1 MRSTGSVNHQRFS
14 VKNAP
19 VIFAAHNLINNPV
32 CIFAVRLFLFLFEI
46 CCSNPA
52 SVLFIHSQLRQLAQS
67 FFAPSK
73 WIATESFRKNMTYL
87 CFGTAS
93 QYLQL
98 FSVNDFIPIPHY
110 VASKV
115 CDTLSLVFIL
125 RCIV

>member
-32 CIFAVRLFLFLFEI
+32 CIFAVRLFLLLFEI
-46 CCSNPA
+46 CCSYPS
-52 SVLFIHSQLRQLAQS
+52 SVLFIHSQLCELAQS
-67 FFAPSK
+67 FFTPSK
-73 WIATESFRKNMTYL
+73 WIATEPFRKYMTYL